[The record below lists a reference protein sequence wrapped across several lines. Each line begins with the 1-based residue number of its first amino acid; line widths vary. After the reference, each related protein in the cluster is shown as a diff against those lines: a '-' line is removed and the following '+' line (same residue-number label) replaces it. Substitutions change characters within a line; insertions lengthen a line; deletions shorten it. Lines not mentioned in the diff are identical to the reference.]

1 MTTELKAMET
11 TRVLPRTTE
20 NRDKFHSSHYESNGI
35 EVIEYISSNKLD
47 FNRASIIKYADRC
60 GKKQGQEKLDIKK
73 IIDYAMLLAF
83 QEGIE
88 ITREDI
94 HKLVDY
100 RFDWKGKN

>member
-1 MTTELKAMET
+1 MATELKAMES
-11 TRVLPRTTE
+11 TRRVSLDTPKET
-20 NRDKFHSSHYESNGI
+20 FHSSHYESNGI

-94 HKLVDY
+94 HNLVDY
-100 RFDWKGKN
+100 RFDWKGKK